1 MRLMTAIAVLVLFGS
16 IGAGIVWEEKI
27 IDAKVRI
34 DNDIENGF
42 INLSRFQ
49 LTTKDFYIW

>member
-1 MRLMTAIAVLVLFGS
+1 MTAIAGLVLFGS

-27 IDAKVRI
+27 VDAKVRI